1 VICHISSKL
10 RGVFPHF
17 FCRQKKSP
25 HMQSRLS
32 CRSSVLEV
40 DFHMQPIWDFIFLIS
55 VTALELSLLLQK
67 LIRDLQLGYGVC
79 VPRPNNPQSSWYL
92 VVVHYYQPPCH
103 YYGVHLPPLQH
114 RCLLRQCHSVTV
126 SQCHSVTVSQ

>member
-1 VICHISSKL
+1 
-10 RGVFPHF
+10 
-17 FCRQKKSP
+17 
-25 HMQSRLS
+25 MQSRLS

-79 VPRPNNPQSSWYL
+79 VPRPNNPQSSW
-92 VVVHYYQPPCH
+92 
-103 YYGVHLPPLQH
+103 
-114 RCLLRQCHSVTV
+114 
-126 SQCHSVTVSQ
+126 